1 MSRVVSLR
9 VKDEASARLER
20 VARRLGRSVGATA
33 ALLLAEKLKEEE
45 FAYIE
50 FRATPAGRQPYIRG
64 TRLAVWQV
72 VLIARGF
79 DMDARKV
86 AEAYEFVRE
95 EQIRAALTYAQAYPD
110 EIDPVLDYVENFTFE
125 DLKRIVPS
133 AQLIQV

>member
-1 MSRVVSLR
+1 MSRVISLR
-9 VKDEASARLER
+9 VKDDQAQSLDRL
-20 VARRLGRSVGATA
+20 ARRFGRSVGATA
-33 ALLLAEKLKEEE
+33 GLLLAEKLKEEE

-79 DMDARKV
+79 DMDASKV
-86 AEAYEFVRE
+86 AEAYGFVRE
-95 EQIRAALTYAQAYPD
+95 EQIRAALTYAQAYPG
-110 EIDPVLDYVENFTFE
+110 EIDPVIDYVENFTFE
-125 DLKRIVPS
+125 DLTRIVPA